1 MKREAADARVLTR
14 LPLRIDSWAIVHVR
28 ARKSVVAASGDRRL
42 LWGRAAETPAKNKAV
57 PQPVDTEIRFHSV
70 VRKSK
75 SLPLLRPPER
85 TTFVSEINRLA
96 AQWTA

>member
-1 MKREAADARVLTR
+1 MGNAEDSESMTR
-14 LPLRIDSWAIVHVR
+14 G
-28 ARKSVVAASGDRRL
+28 SGD
-42 LWGRAAETPAKNKAV
+42 AETPAKKKAV

-96 AQWTA
+96 VQWTA

>member
-1 MKREAADARVLTR
+1 MTSPSMGTVDELIGAAVL
-14 LPLRIDSWAIVHVR
+14 L
-28 ARKSVVAASGDRRL
+28 SGE
-42 LWGRAAETPAKNKAV
+42 AAETPAKNKAV
-57 PQPVDTEIRFHSV
+57 SQPVDTEIRFHSV

-96 AQWTA
+96 AQ